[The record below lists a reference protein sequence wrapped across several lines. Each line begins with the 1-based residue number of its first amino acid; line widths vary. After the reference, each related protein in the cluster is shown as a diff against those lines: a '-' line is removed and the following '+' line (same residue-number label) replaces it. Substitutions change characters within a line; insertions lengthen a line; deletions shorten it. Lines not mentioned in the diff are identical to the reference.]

1 MVLVVLVENMQAP
14 DDSSQHYD
22 CRNGLPNC
30 DRPKVVVD
38 PWNMEGSAAILMKMF
53 DDLASVAT
61 LIRKVQSENTRLRD
75 ELVEC
80 NETIAKLRGE
90 DCE

>member
-1 MVLVVLVENMQAP
+1 MQAP
-14 DDSSQHYD
+14 DDSSRQHD
-22 CRNGLPNC
+22 CRIDLPDC
-30 DRPKVVVD
+30 DRPKVIVD

-61 LIRKVQSENTRLRD
+61 LLRKVQNENTRLRD

-90 DCE
+90 HCE

>member
-1 MVLVVLVENMQAP
+1 MQAL
-14 DDSSQHYD
+14 DDGIAELD
-22 CRNGLPNC
+22 CRTELPNC
-30 DRPKVVVD
+30 DRPKVVID

-61 LIRKVQSENTRLRD
+61 LLRKVQNENTRLRD

-80 NETIAKLRGE
+80 NQTIAKLRGE

>member
-1 MVLVVLVENMQAP
+1 MQAP
-14 DDSSQHYD
+14 DDSGQQHD
-22 CRNGLPNC
+22 CRTGLPNF